1 MWCEPEFHRAGH
13 GKMFMENKEN
23 ESLKISAKLIDLEDA
38 EEFLKKSAIGKEKIK
53 IAAGD
58 KKSEKV
64 SMEVP
69 VAEKSE
75 NFQAREDNCEE
86 LNLQD
91 YQLELENRIRNLLWT
106 ISGDYTQQ
114 MKPDVS
120 LFLRSKDIALY
131 DGIKQGALAKFFD
144 KDFLGM
150 YLVKKIFMG
159 ADEAAL
165 TFVSQLCIEE
175 AIGERICEQRP
186 GIWEMQRKACE
197 DILDQEY
204 ETMPSAAD
212 KLGYLRVNLLRRRID
227 RGGNT
232 SLKKKNLQ
240 DDSRSEEKSADSVE
254 NTDVSN
260 GIITGNA
267 DVSNGRIAGNADASN
282 KTITNITE
290 NKQKNRKYKGI
301 YHYIDLI
308 SSAAETTDTMSL
320 IHIIDTVYN
329 EVADPDFSKKAT
341 LEQVLAV
348 TMEDLTEFDWHDY
361 LSEEMYEDAL
371 ESYMEQLTSNVA
383 GMENADVTR
392 EMEEERQS
400 KQKITVLPPEA
411 LEKAHTYVELNFG
424 KTYLSELEEKRINQ
438 LMCRDIHSD
447 CSLYFTEGILKSPVK
462 RNYQYEY
469 AKRLKNKNIWL
480 YHDKHRIVKRNIAL
494 LTEMLKKSLV
504 IKSENQEILSDRGM
518 IVPSRLWRLGR
529 SSDAQVFRRELKG
542 DSSDFVVD
550 VLIDASG
557 SQMSRQGEVA
567 LQAYIISEALSNAEL
582 PHRVMSYC
590 TFWDYTILHRF
601 REYDD
606 PRSANENIFNYVT
619 SSNNRDGLA
628 IRAAGYGLLNR
639 EEEKKILIILSDGRP
654 YDVIVNRPNAKNP
667 APYHGK
673 YAITDTAA
681 QIRKLRS
688 QGVSVLGVFAG
699 EEKDLATEKKIFGK
713 DFAYIRNITGFSK
726 IVGRYLTKQLEDDE

>member
-1 MWCEPEFHRAGH
+1 MWCVPEFLRDGQ
-13 GKMFMENKEN
+13 GKMSME
-23 ESLKISAKLIDLEDA
+23 
-38 EEFLKKSAIGKEKIK
+38 
-53 IAAGD
+53 
-58 KKSEKV
+58 SEK
-64 SMEVP
+64 SRKLPEIP
-69 VAEKSE
+69 KEE
-75 NFQAREDNCEE
+75 NVE
-86 LNLQD
+86 LQLQE

-150 YLVKKIFMG
+150 YLVKKIFLG
-159 ADEAAL
+159 ADEASL
-165 TFVSQLCIEE
+165 TFVSQMCIEE
-175 AIGERICEQRP
+175 AIGERICQLRP
-186 GIWEMQRKACE
+186 GIWEMQKKACE

-204 ETMPSAAD
+204 DTLPPASD
-212 KLGYLRVNLLRRRID
+212 KLGYLRVNMLQRRI
-227 RGGNT
+227 
-232 SLKKKNLQ
+232 
-240 DDSRSEEKSADSVE
+240 SRRDKRKQIRETYAEEEKK
-254 NTDVSN
+254 
-260 GIITGNA
+260 
-267 DVSNGRIAGNADASN
+267 RQ
-282 KTITNITE
+282 
-290 NKQKNRKYKGI
+290 QKKGI
-301 YHYIDLI
+301 YYYIDLV
-308 SSAAETTDTMSL
+308 SGAACAEDTMSL
-320 IHIIDTVYN
+320 IRIIDTVYN
-329 EVADPDFSKKAT
+329 EVADPDFAGKAT

-348 TMEDLTEFDWHDY
+348 TLEDLTEFDWKDY

-383 GMENADVTR
+383 GMEDRAVTQ
-392 EMEEERQS
+392 EMEEERQ
-400 KQKITVLPPEA
+400 KKHKIKVLPPEA

-424 KTYLSELEEKRINQ
+424 KTYLTENEEKRMNQ

-447 CSLYFTEGILKSPVK
+447 CSLYFTEGILKNPVK

-480 YHDKHRIVKRNIAL
+480 YHDKHRIVKRNISI
-494 LTEMLKKSLV
+494 LTEMLKKSLI
-504 IKSENQEILSDRGM
+504 IKSESQEILSDRGI

-529 SSDAQVFRRELKG
+529 SSEARVFKREIKG
-542 DSSDFVVD
+542 DNSDFVVD

-567 LQAYIISEALSNAEL
+567 LQAYIISEALSNVGL
-582 PHRVMSYC
+582 PYRVMSYC

-628 IRAAGYGLLNR
+628 IRAAGYGLLMR
-639 EEEKKILIILSDGRP
+639 EEEKKILIVLSDGRP
-654 YDVIVNRPNAKNP
+654 YDVIVNRPNAQNP

-681 QIRKLRS
+681 QIRRLRS
-688 QGVSVLGVFAG
+688 QGVSVLGIFAG
-699 EEKDLATEKKIFGK
+699 EEKDLQAEKKIFGK
-713 DFAYIRNITGFSK
+713 DFAYIRDITGFSR
-726 IVGRYLTKQLEDDE
+726 IAGRYLVKQLEEEE

>member
-1 MWCEPEFHRAGH
+1 
-13 GKMFMENKEN
+13 MFMRADTDKNVE
-23 ESLKISAKLIDLEDA
+23 
-38 EEFLKKSAIGKEKIK
+38 KKSNFPEHESSGKFSDIT
-53 IAAGD
+53 
-58 KKSEKV
+58 S
-64 SMEVP
+64 
-69 VAEKSE
+69 
-75 NFQAREDNCEE
+75 EE
-86 LNLQD
+86 LQLQD

-106 ISGDYTQQ
+106 VSGDYTQQ

-120 LFLRSKDIALY
+120 LFLRSKNIALY

-175 AIGERICEQRP
+175 AIGDRICRQRP

-204 ETMPSAAD
+204 ETLPPAWD
-212 KLGYLRVNLLRRRID
+212 KLGYLRVNMLRRRID
-227 RGGNT
+227 RGRLSDGN
-232 SLKKKNLQ
+232 
-240 DDSRSEEKSADSVE
+240 KS
-254 NTDVSN
+254 
-260 GIITGNA
+260 
-267 DVSNGRIAGNADASN
+267 
-282 KTITNITE
+282 
-290 NKQKNRKYKGI
+290 GI

-308 SSAAETTDTMSL
+308 SKTSEVTDTMSL
-320 IHIIDTVYN
+320 IRIIDTVYN
-329 EVADPDFSKKAT
+329 EVADPDFGKKVT

-371 ESYMEQLTSNVA
+371 ESYMEQLTSNVS
-383 GMENADVTR
+383 GMEDSSVTK
-392 EMEEERQS
+392 EMEEERQT
-400 KQKITVLPPEA
+400 KQKITILPPEA

-424 KTYLSELEEKRINQ
+424 KTYLNETEEKRMNQ

-447 CSLYFTEGILKSPVK
+447 CSLYFTEGILKNPVK

-480 YHDKHRIVKRNIAL
+480 YHDKHRIVKRNVAL

-504 IKSENQEILSDRGM
+504 LKSETQEILSDRGT

-529 SSDAQVFRRELKG
+529 SSEANVFKRELKG

-557 SQMSRQGEVA
+557 SQMSRQGEVT
-567 LQAYIISEALSNAEL
+567 LQAYIISEALSNAGL

-628 IRAAGYGLLNR
+628 IRAAGYGLLMR

-726 IVGRYLTKQLEDDE
+726 IVGRYLTKQLEGDE